1 MSNKNF
7 WHETISIGTLQ
18 IPRFMAAPLDGVTT
32 SPFRQLI
39 REFSKQE
46 LLFTEMRH
54 VAQVCNEKTEESLRY
69 NPIEQPLAFQFSA
82 NTLDFIEPAVEKVIE
97 RGFIMINLN
106 IGCPART
113 VVKSGSGSALMANI
127 KQLEAIITLFMKAI
141 NGRIPFTIKMRAGF
155 KQKTA
160 LDVARM
166 VEDMG
171 SAALIIHPRTQTE
184 GFGPGLDYDLARKIK
199 QNAKVP
205 VIFSGDID
213 SFQATQ
219 KTYDRTGVD
228 GFMIGRALW
237 GAPWKIHEL
246 SQASKG
252 EPFTITITQALQ
264 AALKHMDLNREFY
277 NEYGF
282 VLLKKHIPFYI
293 HNVPNA
299 STWRNNLLHTT
310 TEHQMRAMLKQLI
323 VESQKIENQ

>member
-1 MSNKNF
+1 MNNKNF
-7 WHETISIGTLQ
+7 WNETITIGTLTV
-18 IPRFMAAPLDGVTT
+18 PRFMSAPLDGVTT
-32 SPFRQLI
+32 SPFRQLM
-39 REFSKQE
+39 RDFSKQE

-97 RGFIMINLN
+97 RKFVMINLN

-127 KQLEAIITLFMKAI
+127 KQLEAIIAAFMKAI
-141 NGRIPFTIKMRAGF
+141 NGRVPFTIKMRAGF
-155 KQKTA
+155 KQKNA

-171 SAALIIHPRTQTE
+171 TTAIIIHPRTQTE
-184 GFGPGLDYDLARKIK
+184 GFGPGLDYDLAQKIK
-199 QNAKVP
+199 LAAKIP
-205 VIFSGDID
+205 IIFSGDID
-213 SFQATQ
+213 SFQAAKETH
-219 KTYDRTGVD
+219 KKTGVD

-237 GAPWKIHEL
+237 GAPWKIHEIT
-246 SQASKG
+246 QASKG
-252 EPFTITITQALQ
+252 EPFTMSITQALQ

-277 NEYGF
+277 GDYGF

-299 STWRNNLLHTT
+299 SAWRNNLLHTT
-310 TEHQMRAMLKQLI
+310 TEQQMRAMLKQII